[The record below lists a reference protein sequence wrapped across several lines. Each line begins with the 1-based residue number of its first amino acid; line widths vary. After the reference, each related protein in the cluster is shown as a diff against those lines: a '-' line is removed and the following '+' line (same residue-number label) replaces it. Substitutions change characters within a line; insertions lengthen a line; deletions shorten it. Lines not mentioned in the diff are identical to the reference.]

1 MNFFRFVQLTP
12 ALAGVFF
19 CALLLGCA
27 TPQVAQLQLPHA
39 APDLAQRAHIATVP
53 FFAQKEYECGPAAL
67 AMVLA
72 AAGVSVSPDELV
84 DQVYLP
90 SRKGSLQV
98 EMLAATRQKGL
109 LAYTLRPSVRDL
121 LRELAA
127 GHPVLVFQNVSLPIY
142 PVWHYA
148 VVIGYD
154 LERNTLTLHS
164 GETARMEMSLF
175 TFERT
180 WERGNYWAMLALPT
194 DQLPASA
201 DAARVGQAIA
211 TLELQQPQAAQ
222 QAYTTALKRWPQDAN
237 LHLGLG
243 NSAYALH
250 NLPAA
255 VLAYRS
261 AVQLQPEFA
270 DAWNNL
276 AQAQLDLGNRQA
288 ASDAI
293 ARAVA
298 LGGARLAQ
306 YRALEA
312 QIQNTPAP

>member
-1 MNFFRFVQLTP
+1 
-12 ALAGVFF
+12 
-19 CALLLGCA
+19 
-27 TPQVAQLQLPHA
+27 
-39 APDLAQRAHIATVP
+39 
-53 FFAQKEYECGPAAL
+53 
-67 AMVLA
+67 MVLS
-72 AAGVSVSPDELV
+72 AAGMGVTPDELV

-98 EMLAATRQKGL
+98 EILAATRQKGL
-109 LAYTLRPSVRDL
+109 LAYTLRPSVQDL
-121 LRELAA
+121 LMEVAA
-127 GHPVLVFQNVSLPIY
+127 GHAVLVFQNVSLPVY

-164 GETARMEMSLF
+164 GETAGMEMSLF

-180 WERGNYWAMLALPT
+180 WERGNYWAMLALT
-194 DQLPASA
+194 THQLPVSA
-201 DAARVGQAIA
+201 DAARLSQAIA

-222 QAYTTALKRWPQDAN
+222 QAYFTALARWPQDAN
-237 LHLGLG
+237 LYLGLG

-250 NLPAA
+250 DLTAA
-255 VLAYRS
+255 VSAYRT

-276 AQAQLDLGNRQA
+276 AQAQLDRGDRQA
-288 ASDAI
+288 AGDAI
-293 ARAVA
+293 AKALA

-312 QIQNTPAP
+312 LIQNTSVP